1 MKKKRDRIGSR
12 LDDIL
17 VQDGVLAEVEAA
29 AIKRVLAWQIEQAM
43 KEKGLSKTEMAEKM
57 GTSRSSLDRFLDPEV
72 TSVTL
77 HTMDRAASALG
88 KVLRFEIVDA
98 IPPRKKARA

>member
-1 MKKKRDRIGSR
+1 MKSKNNRIGSK

-17 VQDGVLAEVEAA
+17 LQDGTLVEVEAV

-43 KEKGLSKTEMAEKM
+43 KENVLTKSKMAEKM
-57 GTSRSSLDRFLDPEV
+57 GTSRSSLDRFLDPTI

-77 HTMDRAASALG
+77 HTMERAAAALG
-88 KVLRFEIVDA
+88 KVLHLELADA
-98 IPPRKKARA
+98 